1 VSSVAAGV
9 VLGALYTSSPLALCA
24 VALAFIAVA
33 MARRG
38 LADEERRLLTTVL
51 GAALM
56 IRLLAIVA
64 IFLASMPIHD
74 DQFVGSFSGDGAYAM
89 ARALRS
95 RDVLLGVPA
104 NKYDYVVA
112 FDEYGRN
119 TYVSFL
125 TAMQIAFGPAPYG
138 VRLINSV
145 LFIAGGLLLYS
156 VTRDTLGPAP
166 AIAGLAALL
175 FLPTLFVWSISLL
188 KESLYFAGTAL
199 VLWATIA
206 VLRARVWRARLFA
219 VFAGLVGAFVIHD
232 LRSGA
237 VWLAVLGLSA
247 GLAMRA
253 VTASRWILAGAA
265 VAAILASAVLVS
277 RPQVQDRVIRA
288 LESTAKTQTGHVFTV
303 GHAYKLLD
311 EGFYF
316 NPQTPAASTLTL
328 TAGQSARYVIRALL
342 SFAVVPAPWQLASLR
357 ELAYLPEQLLWYA
370 VLVLLPIGA
379 IAGWRRDP
387 LVTCLLLGYCAPTA
401 CVLALTNGNVG
412 TLLRL
417 RGLVTPYLVWV
428 SAVGFWASLQT
439 LTRNRA
445 GAGS

>member
-1 VSSVAAGV
+1 MSVAAGFT
-9 VLGALYTSSPLALCA
+9 LGALYTVSPLTLCA
-24 VALAFIAVA
+24 VALALFAVA
-33 MARRG
+33 MVSRG
-38 LADEERRLLTTVL
+38 LPDRERRLLTTVL
-51 GAALM
+51 GVALAM
-56 IRLLAIVA
+56 RIVA
-64 IFLASMPIHD
+64 IAGIFLVSIPIHD

-95 RDVLLGVPA
+95 RGLLLGVPA

-119 TYVSFL
+119 SYVSFL
-125 TAMQIAFGPAPYG
+125 TATQIAFGPAPYG
-138 VRLINSV
+138 MRMINAA
-145 LFIAGGLLLYS
+145 LFVAGGLLLYR
-156 VTRDTLGPAP
+156 VTRAALGPVP
-166 AIAGLAALL
+166 AMAGLTALL

-188 KESLYFAGTAL
+188 KESLYFAGTA
-199 VLWATIA
+199 VILWATVVA
-206 VLRARVWRARLFA
+206 LRGRVWRTRIAA
-219 VFAGLVGAFVIHD
+219 VLAGLAGAFIIHD

-237 VWLAVLGLSA
+237 VWLAALGITA

-253 VTASRWILAGAA
+253 ATASRQIFAGAVVA
-265 VAAILASAVLVS
+265 VILVSAVVVS
-277 RPQVQDRVIRA
+277 SPLVQDRAVRA

-328 TAGQSARYVIRALL
+328 TADQSVRYVIRALV

-357 ELAYLPEQLLWYA
+357 ELVYLPEQLLWYA
-370 VLVLLPIGA
+370 LLVLLPIGA
-379 IAGWRRDP
+379 VAGWRRDP
-387 LVTCLLLGYCAPTA
+387 LVTCLLLGYAAPTA

-417 RGLVTPYLVWV
+417 RGLVTPYFIWV
-428 SAVGFWASLQT
+428 SAVGLCASLQV
-439 LTRNRA
+439 LARDRS
-445 GAGS
+445 GAST